1 MIKVYIDATPI
12 RDKPTGIGV
21 YTFNLIN
28 ELHYLEDT
36 KNLQLNNIFILL

>member
-28 ELHYLEDT
+28 ELDY
-36 KNLQLNNIFILL
+36 